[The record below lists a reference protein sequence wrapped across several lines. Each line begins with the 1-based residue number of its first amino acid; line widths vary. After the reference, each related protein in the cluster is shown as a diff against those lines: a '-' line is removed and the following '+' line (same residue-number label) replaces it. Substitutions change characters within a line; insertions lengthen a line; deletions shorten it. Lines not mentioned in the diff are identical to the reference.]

1 MLKKEKKK
9 DENSRNIIPQETKGH
24 YADDKT
30 GKIKNPNFLW
40 NVDIIHIMFNKK
52 VRLK

>member
-1 MLKKEKKK
+1 MK
-9 DENSRNIIPQETKGH
+9 SRNIIPQETKGH

-40 NVDIIHIMFNKK
+40 NVDIIHIKSNF
-52 VRLK
+52 VRGLTSV